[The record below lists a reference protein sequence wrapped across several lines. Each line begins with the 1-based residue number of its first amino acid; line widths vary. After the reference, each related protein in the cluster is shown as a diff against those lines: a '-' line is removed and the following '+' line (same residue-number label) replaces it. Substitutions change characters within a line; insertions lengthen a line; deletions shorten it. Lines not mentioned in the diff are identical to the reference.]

1 MLEILLIFIDQTY
14 SQIQKQ
20 TTEATTISD
29 EINEKL
35 PTALPLKNK
44 IERQFNVSKLIK
56 VLKEHQHADVTHFE
70 SK

>member
-44 IERQFNVSKLIK
+44 IESQFNVSKLIK
-56 VLKEHQHADVTHFE
+56 VLKEHQHVDVDHFE

>member
-1 MLEILLIFIDQTY
+1 MVLFVDQTD
-14 SQIQKQ
+14 SQVQKQ
-20 TTEATTISD
+20 TTEAATTSD

-44 IERQFNVSKLIK
+44 IESQFNVSKLIK
-56 VLKEHQHADVTHFE
+56 VLKERQHLDVDHIE